1 MVKVIRAEKDFEI
14 TRNPDSV
21 SVTYSSVHRGRFT
34 VMVLVLFGL
43 IILAAVSGLVSA
55 MSWFDT
61 SRSGKEVFNMMF
73 PTFLISSASAVW
85 VHRWGYR
92 KLPNTVV
99 IDREG
104 VTKDN
109 RKYLFSDIEDIG
121 WQFGSDGPT
130 LITSRSQAAAMD
142 LQRTVSGIVYIS
154 YGNRRVVLV
163 AGLGEAETERAFQ
176 VLRDAMNEMGTTFG
190 KAEATA

>member
-21 SVTYSSVHRGRFT
+21 SVTYRSVHRGRFT
-34 VMVLVLFGL
+34 VMALVLFGL

-55 MSWFDT
+55 LSWFDT

-109 RKYLFSDIEDIG
+109 RKYLFSDIED
-121 WQFGSDGPT
+121 GSDGPT
-130 LITSRSQAAAMD
+130 LVTSRSQAAAMD